1 MGWNELVA
9 AATATFRAAGLD
21 SPEADARELAEVA
34 GGERLHVLLATG
46 APTPEQRARFDSMV
60 AARATR
66 VPLQHVTGVMY
77 FRYLELA
84 SRPGCFIV
92 RPETELVAEEAI
104 TALRAAVARILDDDG
119 VTSRAFATPPVS
131 ARPNERESL
140 RPGASQSPASACPAE
155 RASSRPGAQP
165 DSARPLAVD
174 LCTGSGAI
182 ALALATE
189 VPEARVSAVEL
200 SDSAIEVARE
210 NNARYGAV
218 VDLVHGDARTEL
230 ENLVGQ
236 VDVVVTNPPYVPP
249 THQVSVEALSDPA
262 LALWGGGVDG
272 TDLPRELIARAAELL
287 RPGGILVMEH
297 AEEQAQ
303 TLVNAALTSGF
314 ARARTGYDYTGRPR
328 WLWAQLGNDCA
339 ESKGHQ

>member
-1 MGWNELVA
+1 MGWNELIA
-9 AATATFRAAGLD
+9 GATAAFRAAGLD
-21 SPEADARELAEVA
+21 SPKADARELAEVA
-34 GGERLHVLLATG
+34 GGERLHVLLG
-46 APTPEQRARFDSMV
+46 SGSAPTPTQRARFETMV
-60 AARATR
+60 AKRAAR

-77 FRYLELA
+77 FRYLELV

-104 TALRAAVARILDDDG
+104 TALRASS
-119 VTSRAFATPPVS
+119 SRA
-131 ARPNERESL
+131 
-140 RPGASQSPASACPAE
+140 
-155 RASSRPGAQP
+155 
-165 DSARPLAVD
+165 PLAVD

-189 VPEARVSAVEL
+189 VPEARVVAVEL
-200 SDSAIEVARE
+200 SDSAIDVARE
-210 NNARYGAV
+210 NNARYGSV

-230 ENLVGQ
+230 SNLVGQ

-249 THQVSVEALSDPA
+249 THDVSVEALCDPA

-272 TDLPRELIARAAELL
+272 TDLPRELISRARRLL
-287 RPGGILVMEH
+287 RPGGTLVMEH
-297 AEEQAQ
+297 AEEQAEA
-303 TLVNAALTSGF
+303 LVGAALAAGF
-314 ARARTGYDYTGRPR
+314 VQARTGYDYTGRPR